1 MNRGAYA
8 RVGLTVTLIAAAILT
23 IASSASAEIKIRQI
37 HPSLGMFGGEWSSFR
52 SPAVAT
58 TP

>member
-1 MNRGAYA
+1 MNRGTYA
-8 RVGLTVTLIAAAILT
+8 RIGLTVTLIAAAILT
-23 IASSASAEIKIRQI
+23 LASSASAEIKIRQI
-37 HPSLGMFGGEWSSFR
+37 HPSLGMFGASGSSFK